1 MSNQSSQQN
10 KIKKE
15 KLDIDFKKL
24 CLSTSLTAE
33 KLLQGTQNGGDL
45 NSQNIYHSNFTALHF
60 LCQKENVS
68 AELLTI
74 LLDHGA
80 DVNIVSD
87 SNFTA
92 LHLLCKNPNV
102 TPELLTILLDHG
114 ADVNSISNSKST
126 ALHLLCKN
134 PNVTPELI
142 QAVLGHNFKKINSRL
157 YGKDGEAPI
166 HVLCSNANVTPETLT
181 ILIDHGAD
189 VNMTTYDSYTPLHLL
204 CICCNSPLELIK
216 VLVSNGAD
224 VNCKSSHYL
233 DNEIALHKICKK
245 ANVTSKI
252 LQFLIDSGSDI
263 NSIAKGN
270 YTPLHYLCENY
281 KVNCEM
287 LAIMI
292 KNGANVNSENIILN
306 VKTPLECLCFNQ
318 GVSKEV
324 LETLIKGGVKI
335 KAENDRKVYPIFNIC
350 SNFNLNPE
358 MLEMLLEIG
367 CVVDSGPEKGRNGD
381 SAILALCRNKKC
393 TVKCLKLLI
402 KNGADVNNNPSR
414 IRNKPIYSLQAENQ
428 ETPELLSILIE
439 NGASINLKDT
449 SGNSLI
455 HYICEKSN
463 ISAKSLK
470 ILEENGMD
478 FTCKNDKME
487 TALHVI
493 CKNKNISPEII
504 KMLIEKGVDP
514 NSKDHIGHTAI
525 CYLVNYISVE
535 RDCCKYAYHLVKL
548 GADTHFKFQISKTDV
563 VGTFSDHEY
572 VTTTAKYSS
581 VAELIINKTIKA
593 EILRQILQGDYQHAL
608 NTDFKNYLER
618 QEFTDST
625 ILGEKEFK
633 IHKSI
638 VQLRTG
644 KSIKQIKQIIEQN
657 KKTSEVE
664 FSTEQIK
671 AFFEWIY
678 FDKKPD
684 NFENDIKNQN
694 DRSEMSSQV
703 VNIFQELQL
712 NKKVVFKKSLK
723 QSLLELY
730 EDDETKDYKIIVNNR
745 PIGVHRMVLQ
755 ARSGLFRGM
764 FLGTNEG
771 KNGQVNDYSG
781 ISYQSMKILIKY
793 LYSGEIN
800 FNILTQEIK
809 ENLEYSIDYF
819 QLGEM
824 SALQLKY
831 ELMFN

>member
-1 MSNQSSQQN
+1 M
-10 KIKKE
+10 K
-15 KLDIDFKKL
+15 
-24 CLSTSLTAE
+24 
-33 KLLQGTQNGGDL
+33 
-45 NSQNIYHSNFTALHF
+45 
-60 LCQKENVS
+60 
-68 AELLTI
+68 
-74 LLDHGA
+74 
-80 DVNIVSD
+80 
-87 SNFTA
+87 
-92 LHLLCKNPNV
+92 NV

-114 ADVNSISNSKST
+114 ADVNILSNSKST

-134 PNVTPELI
+134 PNVTPELL
-142 QAVLGHNFKKINSRL
+142 QALLGHNFKKINSRL

-166 HVLCSNANVTPETLT
+166 HVLCSNANVTPETLNV
-181 ILIDHGAD
+181 LINHGAD
-189 VNMTTYDSYTPLHLL
+189 VNMTTYDM
-204 CICCNSPLELIK
+204 
-216 VLVSNGAD
+216 LVSNGAD

-245 ANVTSKI
+245 ANVTPKI

-263 NSIAKGN
+263 NSIAKDN

-306 VKTPLECLCFNQ
+306 CTTPLECLCFNQ

-367 CVVDSGPEKGRNGD
+367 CVVDSGPERGRNGD
-381 SAILALCRNKKC
+381 SAILALCRNKNC

-449 SGNSLI
+449 SGNSLVY
-455 HYICEKSN
+455 YICEKLN

-470 ILEENGMD
+470 ILEENGMN

-514 NSKDHIGHTAI
+514 NSKDRIWLFVI
-525 CYLVNYISVE
+525 C
-535 RDCCKYAYHLVKL
+535 DHGYA
-548 GADTHFKFQISKTDV
+548 
-563 VGTFSDHEY
+563 
-572 VTTTAKYSS
+572 TTTAKYSS

-664 FSTEQIK
+664 FSTEKIK

-694 DRSEMSSQV
+694 ENSEMSSQV

-712 NKKVVFKKSLK
+712 NKQVVFKKSLK

-755 ARSGLFRGM
+755 ARSGLFRGI

-819 QLGEM
+819 QLEEM